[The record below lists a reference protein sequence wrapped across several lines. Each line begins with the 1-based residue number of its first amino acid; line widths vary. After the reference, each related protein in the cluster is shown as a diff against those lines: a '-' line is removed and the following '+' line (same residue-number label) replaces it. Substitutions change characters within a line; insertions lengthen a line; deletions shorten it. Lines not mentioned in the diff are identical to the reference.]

1 MSRKKDTELTYIFL
15 FLFLS
20 LLFINMQGI
29 VERIST
35 HLRRSRL
42 GVVRLEVAL
51 EIQNL
56 ELIALAEREE
66 LAERGIG
73 LDNLLVHQVVG
84 LGVRADAAGDLRAA
98 EERALAQAEEGA
110 ERIRD
115 GDRLR
120 EDSLL
125 LRAIRG
131 TLRLT
136 AAAALGGLL
145 ELTGNLLLELLHV
158 REDRGERG
166 AERVHLLNERGELG
180 RDVDLLGGG
189 LRGRGGDDGGRR
201 RNRRGDGRSGSRL
214 GGLGG
219 RSGDDGCRGRNGGGC
234 GNSGGLAGLG
244 DFGRCRRHFYIGV
257 WGSFCGKQT
266 RGYAFITEGRPSV
279 NFDAPGGRK
288 LPKSRDAAYY
298 LVCFPT

>member
-1 MSRKKDTELTYIFL
+1 V
-15 FLFLS
+15 
-20 LLFINMQGI
+20 G
-29 VERIST
+29 
-35 HLRRSRL
+35 
-42 GVVRLEVAL
+42 LEVAL
-51 EIQNL
+51 EIENL

-66 LAERGIG
+66 LAERGIR

-136 AAAALGGLL
+136 TAAALGGLL
-145 ELTGNLLLELLHV
+145 ELTRNLLLELLHV

-189 LRGRGGDDGGRR
+189 LRRRRGGNDGGGRSNGR
-201 RNRRGDGRSGSRL
+201 SDGRSSGGRL

-219 RSGDDGCRGRNGGGC
+219 RSGNDGRRGRNSGDGGG
-234 GNSGGLAGLG
+234 SGGLAGLG

-266 RGYAFITEGRPSV
+266 RGYAFLTEESASV

-288 LPKSRDAAYY
+288 LPKTRDAAYY
-298 LVCFPT
+298 LVFFPT